1 MEGSG
6 SVTRISDARRE
17 RGMGALARWS
27 GDVCGVSGRRG
38 LGPGSRSHPDWK
50 GRARGYLGGRTM
62 LKGGQTGGQF
72 LVHQN
77 SLAGVNPALLMSLG
91 HRPREGEPGRNPEFS
106 GLEVA
111 KPGPGRLHQRPVEIQ
126 APERRPQAT
135 QLEFGGG
142 AEGLGISTFSN
153 TYELW

>member
-1 MEGSG
+1 
-6 SVTRISDARRE
+6 
-17 RGMGALARWS
+17 
-27 GDVCGVSGRRG
+27 
-38 LGPGSRSHPDWK
+38 
-50 GRARGYLGGRTM
+50 M

-111 KPGPGRLHQRPVEIQ
+111 KPGPGHLHQRPVEIQ

-142 AEGLGISTFSN
+142 AEGLGICTFSN